1 MRHPQQ
7 NKKQSYAF
15 FLPATVSWPYHKELV
30 MIHAGPTCFF
40 KLIYFFLAPLID
52 AENIG

>member
-15 FLPATVSWPYHKELV
+15 FLPATVSWPRRKELI
-30 MIHAGPTCFF
+30 MIRAGSMCFF
-40 KLIYFFLAPLID
+40 S
-52 AENIG
+52 